1 MPYAGAERDESLADR
16 VRPPP
21 LRNNVGHGEP
31 GERTRALS
39 CRRASPRD
47 RRHAP
52 LWEEPNLLQRES
64 ISSDPTLTSDRHI
77 T

>member
-31 GERTRALS
+31 GKNASVVLSARLPAGPAARTFMGG
-39 CRRASPRD
+39 
-47 RRHAP
+47 
-52 LWEEPNLLQRES
+52 
-64 ISSDPTLTSDRHI
+64 T
-77 T
+77 